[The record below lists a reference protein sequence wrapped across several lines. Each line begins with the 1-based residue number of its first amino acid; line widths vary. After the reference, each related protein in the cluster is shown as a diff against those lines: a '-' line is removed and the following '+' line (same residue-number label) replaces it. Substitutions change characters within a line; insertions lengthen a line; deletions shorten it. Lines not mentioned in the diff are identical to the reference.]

1 ALVASKVEQSVEPI
15 RFGRGLAEDAI
26 VRARSA

>member
-1 ALVASKVEQSVEPI
+1 VASKVEQSVEPI

-26 VRARSA
+26 ARARAARP